1 MPPRNPKRTPV
12 STKGTD
18 HKAWLFPLF
27 ILAPTSYIQI
37 HYPCVNALYKSFVQE
52 KILLR
57 GAICRGDLFHSGNIV
72 FGPAMVKAHEAEEN
86 IAIYPR
92 IILLPDLQEDF
103 FFNCPE
109 MEKEF
114 FTDYDGIRCFDWL
127 VEVVFHSKYEA
138 KQERLYVIQEL
149 VSEYTKPSVS
159 PRIQQKYL
167 WLKNHFNPSLIL
179 LDQLD
184 KGFSQKDKGDC
195 QNRRAS
201 SQHVKAN
208 L

>member
-1 MPPRNPKRTPV
+1 MPPRDPKRTPV

-72 FGPAMVKAHEAEEN
+72 FGPAMVKAHEAEE
-86 IAIYPR
+86 
-92 IILLPDLQEDF
+92 
-103 FFNCPE
+103 
-109 MEKEF
+109 K
-114 FTDYDGIRCFDWL
+114 IRCFDWL

-167 WLKNHFNPSLIL
+167 WLKNHFNRSLIL